1 MASTSQGESQF
12 GDVIRAEI
20 EAINQRREALRRGP
34 LGGENASGPGGPVL
48 DAIGL
53 ALSGGGICSAAFS
66 LGVLQAINHNNAL
79 RNIDYLSTVSGGG
92 YIGCALTAT
101 MTRTDGE
108 FVFGNAPVEKGQQ
121 AASEIADTP
130 AVGHLRNYS
139 NYLIPAGARD
149 ALTGV
154 AIVLRGLV
162 ANVASVLAPVLL
174 LAAATVAT
182 NPKRSLLGCP
192 DILGFDL
199 CGFFW
204 VDFFAFSLIAGLTG
218 LALYFL
224 WALYRSVVL
233 QHRSLAEFRT
243 NLPALAAAYLII
255 ALVIFV
261 FDLQSFFLRG
271 MFDLADANISP
282 DEATFDWLAGSVKTL
297 AAVFAPI
304 AAVVTFFR
312 QQMGDVLK
320 ASSADANLTTRIL
333 AALSKLG
340 FWVAGAALP
349 FAIWVVYL
357 YLSYWGII
365 NDGREWYEDKPPPAV
380 SQTVCARVPPAP
392 DAQPSIAGLHTPHW
406 MLTAA
411 TELTYAGFCPLFRR
425 PALWA
430 AEHRGVK
437 WFAWFYVRALERP
450 MVLLY
455 AFSGLAL
462 IFLVLMLRPNANSL
476 HRLYR
481 DRLSKAFLF
490 DPHPPDAPTAK
501 RNEASIDQGRDFAQL
516 DDMPVSSISVRH
528 APYHLIN
535 AALNIQGSDFAN
547 RRGRNAD
554 FFVFS
559 PCHVGSAATGY
570 APTAALEQ
578 KAKGLDLATAMAIS
592 GAAAS
597 SNMGSKS
604 IRPLR
609 PTLALLNIRLGY
621 WLKNPRYISEHEPR
635 WSALRDRFGLF
646 LLSEILGRLYENS
659 NNVYLTDGSH
669 IESLGVYELLKRRCK
684 LIVVS
689 DAEADIAMRFPSFIT
704 LQRYARI
711 DLGVRIEMPWDDIR
725 KTTAAWMGLHNK
737 DQDTAVPS
745 QGPHAA
751 VGSIDYGEGRFGT
764 ILYLKAS
771 LSGDENDYIRD
782 YARRFP
788 MFPHETTGD
797 QFFSEEQFEVYRAL
811 GFHIAHGVLCGR
823 DTVCAP
829 ARTGSEQRKFDS
841 AGNPAVDAARA
852 ALNG

>member
-1 MASTSQGESQF
+1 MASASPGEIQF
-12 GDVIRAEI
+12 GDIIREEI
-20 EAINQRREALRRGP
+20 DAINQRRDLLRRAP
-34 LGGENASGPGGPVL
+34 LSAENASGPDGQVL
-48 DAIGL
+48 DVVGL
-53 ALSGGGICSAAFS
+53 ALSGGGIRSAAFS
-66 LGVLQAINHNNAL
+66 LGVLQAINHNDAL

-101 MTRTDGE
+101 MTRTDGQ
-108 FVFGNAPVEKGQQ
+108 FVFGNPAAENGKQT
-121 AASEIADTP
+121 ASEIADTP

-149 ALTGV
+149 ALTGA

-162 ANVASVLAPVLL
+162 ANVASVLAIVLL
-174 LAAATVAT
+174 FAAATVAT

-204 VDFFAFSLIAGLTG
+204 VDFFAFSLIAGLAG

-224 WALYRSVVL
+224 WALYRSVFL
-233 QHRSLAEFRT
+233 RQGSLAEFRT
-243 NLPALAAAYLII
+243 HLPALAAGYLV
-255 ALVIFV
+255 AGLVIFV

-271 MFDLADANISP
+271 MFDLADANTSP
-282 DEATFDWLAGSVKTL
+282 DEATFDWLATSVQTL

-304 AAVVTFFR
+304 AAVVTIFR
-312 QQMGDVLK
+312 QQMGDILK
-320 ASSADANLTTRIL
+320 AASADANLTTRII
-333 AALSKLG
+333 AALSKVA
-340 FWVAGAALP
+340 FWLAAAALP

-365 NDGREWYEDKPPPAV
+365 NDARQWYEDKPQPAV
-380 SQTVCARVPPAP
+380 SETRCGRVPPAP
-392 DAQPSIAGLHTPHW
+392 DAQSTTVGQHTPHW
-406 MLTAA
+406 MVTAA
-411 TELTYAGFCPLFRR
+411 SNLTYSGFCPLFRR

-430 AEHRGVK
+430 AEHTGFK
-437 WFAWFYVRALERP
+437 WFAWYYVRALERP

-455 AFSGLAL
+455 TGSGLML
-462 IFLVLMLRPNANSL
+462 ILLVLLLKPNANSL

-490 DPHPPDAPTAK
+490 DPHPPDAPAAK

-516 DDMPVSSISVRH
+516 DDMAVSSISVRH

-554 FFVFS
+554 FFMFS
-559 PCHVGSAATGY
+559 PHHVGSAATGY
-570 APTAALEQ
+570 AATAAFEQ
-578 KAKGLDLATAMAIS
+578 KAKGLDVATAMAIS

-597 SNMGSKS
+597 SNMGSQS

-621 WLKNPRYISEHEPR
+621 WLKNPRYVSEREPR
-635 WSALRDRFGLF
+635 WSRLSDRFSFF

-659 NNVYLTDGSH
+659 NNVYLTDGGH
-669 IESLGVYELLKRRCK
+669 IENLGVYELLKRRCK

-689 DAEADIAMRFPSFIT
+689 DAEADISMRFPSFIT

-725 KTTAAWMGLHNK
+725 KTTSAWMGLHTK
-737 DQDTAVPS
+737 DTGAAIPS
-745 QGPHAA
+745 AGPHAA
-751 VGSIDYGEGRFGT
+751 IGYIDYGEGRSGT

-811 GFHIAHGVLCGR
+811 GFHVAHGVLSGR
-823 DTVCAP
+823 DNVSAP
-829 ARTGSEQRKFDS
+829 SQAGPEQRKFDS
-841 AGNPAVDAARA
+841 TGNQAVEDAHA
-852 ALNG
+852 ALIG